1 MLTLR
6 QIEVI
11 RAVMVTGTVG
21 GASRLLNV
29 SSPGISRV
37 MKHAES
43 MLKLKLFARRNGRYL
58 PTPEARDIFS
68 QINGVYEKV
77 EDLQFVIERLQR
89 GAEAELRIASVP
101 SIANVMVPR
110 AIASVRRRF
119 PKLLIDIDILKIE
132 EAIDYLLLGRGEL
145 VALSYKHDHPM
156 LTFEPLA
163 RGRLLCI
170 VPRDHPLA
178 GRESISPEELVSHPL
193 IGIDPNDPYGRIM
206 ASIFSENSLAYEMTI
221 RARFG
226 STVCALVTNGLGIA
240 IIDEFTIA
248 GDNWPGIV
256 PIVIERTDRVPN
268 LCRVSE
274 GRSPLDIRHAFRGGA
289 APDDGGGQLNRPR
302 ALRAPRR
309 RRAKNNIM
317 LTPWHILVIEL
328 LNASWHI
335 NIWGTPKW

>member
-43 MLKLKLFARRNGRYL
+43 LLKLKLFARRNGRYF

-77 EDLQFVIERLQR
+77 EDLQYVIERLQR
-89 GAEAELRIASVP
+89 GTDSELRIASVP

-119 PKLLIDIDILKIE
+119 PNLLIDVDILKIE

-145 VALSYKHDHPM
+145 VALSQKYEHPM
-156 LTFEPLA
+156 LTYEPLA

-170 VPRDHPLA
+170 VPKDHPLA
-178 GRESISPEELVSHPL
+178 GRQSVMPEEIAHYPL

-206 ASIFSENSLAYEMTI
+206 ASIFTEHSLSYEVTI

-226 STVCALVTNGLGIA
+226 STVCALVTAGLGIA
-240 IIDEFTIA
+240 IIDEFTVA
-248 GDNWPGIV
+248 GDNWAGITSIAIKEPTEFQTYV
-256 PIVIERTDRVPN
+256 
-268 LCRVSE
+268 
-274 GRSPLDIRHAFRGGA
+274 AFRKDVTLSTYCA
-289 APDDGGGQLNRPR
+289 YFVA
-302 ALRAPRR
+302 ALRKTMGEVNSAESGRR
-309 RRAKNNIM
+309 PPPKGKTAK
-317 LTPWHILVIEL
+317 
-328 LNASWHI
+328 
-335 NIWGTPKW
+335 K

>member
-43 MLKLKLFARRNGRYL
+43 VLKLKLFARRNGRYF
-58 PTPEARDIFS
+58 PTPEARDIFA

-77 EDLQFVIERLQR
+77 EDLQYVIEKLQR
-89 GAEAELRIASVP
+89 GADTELRIASVP

-110 AIASVRRRF
+110 AIASLRRRF
-119 PKLLIDIDILKIE
+119 PDLLVDIDILKIE
-132 EAIDYLLLGRGEL
+132 EAIDFLLLGRGEL
-145 VALSYKHDHPM
+145 VVLSHKYDHPA

-178 GRESISPEELVSHPL
+178 GRDSVMPEEIVAYPL

-206 ASIFSENSLAYEMTI
+206 ASLFTEHALSYEVTI

-240 IIDEFTIA
+240 IIDEFTMA
-248 GDNWPGIV
+248 GDNWPGIISIAIKEPTEFQTYV
-256 PIVIERTDRVPN
+256 
-268 LCRVSE
+268 
-274 GRSPLDIRHAFRGGA
+274 AFRKDVTLSTYCKYFVA
-289 APDDGGGQLNRPR
+289 
-302 ALRAPRR
+302 ALRKAMTEVDSTNNRR
-309 RRAKNNIM
+309 PPTRKTVAVK
-317 LTPWHILVIEL
+317 
-328 LNASWHI
+328 
-335 NIWGTPKW
+335 K

>member
-43 MLKLKLFARRNGRYL
+43 TLKLKLFARRNGRYF
-58 PTPEARDIFS
+58 PTAEARDIFA

-77 EDLQFVIERLQR
+77 EDLQYVIERLRR
-89 GAEAELRIASVP
+89 GAESELRIASVP

-110 AIASVRRRF
+110 AVASVRQKF
-119 PKLLIDIDILKIE
+119 PNLLIDVDILKIE

-145 VALSYKHDHPM
+145 VALSHRDDHPV

-170 VPRDHPLA
+170 VPQGHPLA
-178 GRESISPEELVSHPL
+178 ERESVLPAEIVAWPL

-206 ASIFSENSLAYEMTI
+206 ASLFTEHSLSYEVTI

-240 IIDEFTIA
+240 IIDEFTMA
-248 GDNWPGIV
+248 GDNWPGVVSI
-256 PIVIERTDRVPN
+256 PIRESTEFQTWI
-268 LCRVSE
+268 
-274 GRSPLDIRHAFRGGA
+274 AFRKDVTLSTYARHFVAVLRKIMNELTAREARRQPAKARSGG
-289 APDDGGGQLNRPR
+289 
-302 ALRAPRR
+302 
-309 RRAKNNIM
+309 K
-317 LTPWHILVIEL
+317 
-328 LNASWHI
+328 
-335 NIWGTPKW
+335 K